1 MKKLWILGLASFAGC
16 LSAVEAPVEKVC
28 KQDVKALVVEH
39 ELPVTHAELEAFCDD
54 LYEIFVD
61 ILDEQCVLQARVE
74 KLEEIVAERL
84 Q

>member
-1 MKKLWILGLASFAGC
+1 MKKLWIFGLASFAGC
-16 LSAVEAPVEKVC
+16 LSAIEAPKVYN
-28 KQDVKALVVEH
+28 QDDKTHVVEH

-54 LYEIFVD
+54 LYDIFTD
-61 ILDEQCVLQARVE
+61 ILDEQNALQARVE